1 MIVPLSPIAI
11 IPNIPRPKHTIQQPP
26 RHPIG
31 TVLTGRGAAS
41 EERTGQG
48 PSILRDFDD
57 APPLTLGTD
66 MMPEEGRP
74 SRRIIRY
81 AVEEMRGIFV
91 EAIVD
96 DNRFILF
103 LSIIHCTIQHSI
115 DVDVNMT

>member
-1 MIVPLSPIAI
+1 
-11 IPNIPRPKHTIQQPP
+11 
-26 RHPIG
+26 
-31 TVLTGRGAAS
+31 
-41 EERTGQG
+41 
-48 PSILRDFDD
+48 
-57 APPLTLGTD
+57 